1 MLFKIIMLV
10 ILTDE
15 SMGIDFL
22 LETASRKKKK
32 RAWNRCRIWW
42 TERGLLEL
50 SSQFSSHKECVFKG
64 VIWFKMIYLHLCSCL
79 FINSGHLV
87 KGEEDHNQHTD

>member
-15 SMGIDFL
+15 SMGTDFL

-32 RAWNRCRIWW
+32 RARNRCR
-42 TERGLLEL
+42 ERTVRVKFL
-50 SSQFSSHKECVFKG
+50 SSHLTKSVFLKE
-64 VIWFKMIYLHLCSCL
+64 
-79 FINSGHLV
+79 
-87 KGEEDHNQHTD
+87 